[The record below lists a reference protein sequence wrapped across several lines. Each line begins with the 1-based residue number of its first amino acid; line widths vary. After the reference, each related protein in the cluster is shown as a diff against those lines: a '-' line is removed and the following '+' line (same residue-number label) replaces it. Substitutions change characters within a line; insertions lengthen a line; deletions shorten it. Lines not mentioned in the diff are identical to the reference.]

1 MSVSGNVVRLLQAQ
15 KLLFNIE
22 TSLKRCKETLKAD
35 PLWTKLIQT
44 IETIL
49 EENCIDEDIIE
60 RLRSKKSRLELEIAK
75 LQIKKLAS
83 PPPTP
88 PRKTHFNTEEEVE
101 RREIHIALANVGTIN
116 KATIIENVEDKEVDD
131 KVSGEK
137 IQKLLQQQKDIHS
150 KELAEEQRTKNALL
164 QELTDLTG
172 ILKNSTLDIN
182 RSVLFQNQQLTDI
195 QKFAFE
201 NQEEIENQK
210 KKMAERTKG
219 MTTSIWTSIA
229 TIAWIAF
236 LFVVTYIVIRLFPKP
251 SSEYFCEAKY

>member
-1 MSVSGNVVRLLQAQ
+1 VRLLQAQ

-22 TSLKRCKETLKAD
+22 ASLKRSKEALKAD
-35 PLWTKLIQT
+35 PLWTKFIQT

-75 LQIKKLAS
+75 LQIKKLAT

-88 PRKTHFNTEEEVE
+88 PRKTRFNTEEEEGE
-101 RREIHIALANVGTIN
+101 RRENHLIAPVNVGTIN
-116 KATIIENVEDKEVDD
+116 KATVIENVEDKEVDD

-219 MTTSIWTSIA
+219 MTTSIWTSIV